1 MATMGILACKM
12 LQDEIVYLIQQNPDI
27 ESVYVVTNGEHIEFV
42 HKLRDCN
49 IDFKPVDSV
58 SELPDID
65 KSAAD
70 SGKLSLVVWQLELGL
85 HETPKRLKV
94 EVYDRLTE
102 FSKKADGILLLY
114 GLCGNVLGD
123 VEEDFKEICPIVI
136 LRDPDGNIA
145 DDCIGATLGSRKT
158 YANLLKSF
166 GGVGTFI
173 FTPMYE
179 ATIDEFFQY
188 KRMSAVQKLSEE
200 QIIEMNKFM
209 FEASNYKRVAR
220 LETGLTYTGDT
231 SENVKRFAEMYNFEI
246 FEMSGGNQKVFD
258 TCFLKLKNM
267 IVCV

>member
-1 MATMGILACKM
+1 MTTMGILACKM

-27 ESVYVVTNGEHIEFV
+27 ETVYVVTNGEHIEFV

-49 IDFKPVDSV
+49 IDFKPVSHI
-58 SELPDID
+58 SELPDV
-65 KSAAD
+65 D
-70 SGKLSLVVWQLELGL
+70 SSSNSEGLSLVVWQLELGL

-94 EVYDRLTE
+94 EVYDRLSE
-102 FSKKADGILLLY
+102 FSKKADGILLFY
-114 GLCGNVLGD
+114 GLCGNVLGN
-123 VEEDFKEICPIVI
+123 VEDDFKDICPIVI
-136 LRDPDGNIA
+136 LRDRDGNIA

-188 KRMSAVQKLSEE
+188 KRMSAAQKLSEE

-209 FEASNYKRVAR
+209 FEASNYKRIAR
-220 LETGLTYTGDT
+220 LDTGLTYTGDT
-231 SENVKRFAEMYNFEI
+231 LDNVKRFAEMYHFEI
-246 FEMSGGNQKVFD
+246 FEMDGGNQEVFEN
-258 TCFLKLKNM
+258 CFLKLKCM
-267 IVCV
+267 LVKA